1 MSIRWFF
8 KESLSGLILQYYS
21 PDHLNLL
28 LDLYHQVNPLIHSG
42 ITFSQYIFP
51 LTSVALLPIM
61 FPPERI
67 FDLMKVRDI
76 LNRIH
81 LISAILASLFL
92 AFLLV
97 IISTNVIMRYF
108 FASGI
113 SWMEEISS
121 NVLMTAF
128 TFLSMAIGVKL
139 DSHINVNLFPKGT
152 PQWVTTVLLKLKHL
166 VLTVIGFVLCY
177 YGILLI
183 MGIKGSI
190 ASIPSLPASLQFIV
204 IPLAGFL
211 ILCDSVMNLLGV
223 EKDDHY
229 LDRTFMGVGEKK

>member
-1 MSIRWFF
+1 
-8 KESLSGLILQYYS
+8 
-21 PDHLNLL
+21 
-28 LDLYHQVNPLIHSG
+28 
-42 ITFSQYIFP
+42 
-51 LTSVALLPIM
+51 
-61 FPPERI
+61 
-67 FDLMKVRDI
+67 MKVRGI
-76 LNRIH
+76 FNRVH
-81 LISAILASLFL
+81 FFSAILASIFL
-92 AFLLV
+92 AFQLV

-139 DSHINVNLFPKGT
+139 DLHINVNLIPKRS
-152 PQWVTTVLLKLKHL
+152 PQWITTVLSKLKYL
-166 VLTVIGFVLCY
+166 VLTCIGFVLLY

-190 ASIPSLPASLQFIV
+190 ASIPKLPASLQFIM

-211 ILCDSVMNLLGV
+211 ILCDSIMNLFGM

-229 LDRTFMGVGEKK
+229 IDRKLMGIGEKK

>member
-1 MSIRWFF
+1 MPPFYQHPLFCQFTRIEIVEKELDKLNILDNKPCEGENPGIMKIR
-8 KESLSGLILQYYS
+8 SLFNI
-21 PDHLNLL
+21 
-28 LDLYHQVNPLIHSG
+28 
-42 ITFSQYIFP
+42 
-51 LTSVALLPIM
+51 
-61 FPPERI
+61 
-67 FDLMKVRDI
+67 
-76 LNRIH
+76 IH
-81 LISAILASLFL
+81 LISAILASIFL
-92 AFLLV
+92 AFQVV

-139 DSHINVNLFPKGT
+139 DLHINVNVIPKRAPG
-152 PQWVTTVLLKLKHL
+152 WITTVLHKLKHL
-166 VLTVIGFVLCY
+166 VLAVIGFVLFY

-190 ASIPSLPASLQFIV
+190 ASIPSLPASLQFIM

-211 ILCDSVMNLLGV
+211 ILFDSIMSLLGV
-223 EKDDHY
+223 EKDDQY
-229 LDRTFMGVGEKK
+229 LDRIFMTAGEKK

>member
-1 MSIRWFF
+1 MMPPFYQHPLFCQFTRIETIN
-8 KESLSGLILQYYS
+8 KELDKLSV
-21 PDHLNLL
+21 
-28 LDLYHQVNPLIHSG
+28 LDNKPCEGQSQG
-42 ITFSQYIFP
+42 I
-51 LTSVALLPIM
+51 
-61 FPPERI
+61 
-67 FDLMKVRDI
+67 MKVKTI
-76 LNRIH
+76 FNVIH
-81 LISAILASLFL
+81 LISAILASMFL
-92 AFLLV
+92 AFQLV

-139 DSHINVNLFPKGT
+139 NLHINVNLFPKGT

-166 VLTVIGFVLCY
+166 VLAVIGFAFLY

-190 ASIPSLPASLQFIV
+190 ASIPSLPASLQFIM

-211 ILCDSVMNLLGV
+211 ILCDSIMSLLGV
-223 EKDDHY
+223 EKDDQY
-229 LDRTFMGVGEKK
+229 LDRIFMAAGEKR

>member
-1 MSIRWFF
+1 
-8 KESLSGLILQYYS
+8 
-21 PDHLNLL
+21 
-28 LDLYHQVNPLIHSG
+28 
-42 ITFSQYIFP
+42 
-51 LTSVALLPIM
+51 
-61 FPPERI
+61 
-67 FDLMKVRDI
+67 MKVRDVF
-76 LNRIH
+76 NRIH
-81 LISAILASLFL
+81 FISAILASFCL
-92 AFLLV
+92 AFQLV
-97 IISTNVIMRYF
+97 IISVNVTLRYF

-139 DSHINVNLFPKGT
+139 NLHINVNLFPKGT

-166 VLTVIGFVLCY
+166 VLAVIGFVLFY

-190 ASIPSLPASLQFIV
+190 ASVPSLPASLQFIV

-211 ILCDSVMNLLGV
+211 ILIDSFMSFFGV
-223 EKDDHY
+223 EKDDQY
-229 LDRTFMGVGEKK
+229 LDRIFMAAGEKK

>member
-1 MSIRWFF
+1 MKIR
-8 KESLSGLILQYYS
+8 GV
-21 PDHLNLL
+21 LNA
-28 LDLYHQVNPLIHSG
+28 IH
-42 ITFSQYIFP
+42 F
-51 LTSVALLPIM
+51 
-61 FPPERI
+61 
-67 FDLMKVRDI
+67 
-76 LNRIH
+76 
-81 LISAILASLFL
+81 ISAILASLFL

-139 DSHINVNLFPKGT
+139 DLHINVNLIPKRA
-152 PQWVTTVLLKLKHL
+152 PQWITIVLRKLKYL
-166 VLTVIGFVLCY
+166 ILAVIGFVLFY

-190 ASIPSLPASLQFIV
+190 ASIPSLPASLQFIL

-211 ILCDSVMNLLGV
+211 ILCDSVMSLLGM

-229 LDRTFMGVGEKK
+229 LDRTFMGIGEKK

>member
-1 MSIRWFF
+1 
-8 KESLSGLILQYYS
+8 
-21 PDHLNLL
+21 
-28 LDLYHQVNPLIHSG
+28 
-42 ITFSQYIFP
+42 
-51 LTSVALLPIM
+51 
-61 FPPERI
+61 
-67 FDLMKVRDI
+67 MKVRNI

-81 LISAILASLFL
+81 LVSAIVASVCL
-92 AFLLV
+92 AFQLI

-121 NVLMTAF
+121 CVLMTAF

-139 DSHINVNLFPKGT
+139 DLHINVNLFPKGT

-166 VLTVIGFVLCY
+166 ILVVVGFVLCY

-183 MGIKGSI
+183 MRIKGSI
-190 ASIPSLPASLQFIV
+190 ASIPSLPASLKFIL

-211 ILCDSVMNLLGV
+211 ILCDSVMGLLGLDK
-223 EKDDHY
+223 EDRY
-229 LDRTFMGVGEKK
+229 LDEKFMGIGEKK

>member
-1 MSIRWFF
+1 MMPPFYQHPLFCQFTKIEIV
-8 KESLSGLILQYYS
+8 KKQLDKLNILDNK
-21 PDHLNLL
+21 PCEGE
-28 LDLYHQVNPLIHSG
+28 NP
-42 ITFSQYIFP
+42 
-51 LTSVALLPIM
+51 V
-61 FPPERI
+61 
-67 FDLMKVRDI
+67 LMKIRTI
-76 LNRIH
+76 LNVIH
-81 LISAILASLFL
+81 LFSAILASTFL
-92 AFLLV
+92 AFQVV

-139 DSHINVNLFPKGT
+139 DLHINVNLFPKGT

-166 VLTVIGFVLCY
+166 VLAVIGFVLLY

-190 ASIPSLPASLQFIV
+190 ASIPSLPASLQFIM

-211 ILCDSVMNLLGV
+211 ILCDSIMSLLGV
-223 EKDDHY
+223 EKDDQY
-229 LDRTFMGVGEKK
+229 LDRIFMTAGEKR

>member
-1 MSIRWFF
+1 MPPFYQHPLFCQFTRIEIVKKELDKLNILDNKPCEGENLVFMKIRT
-8 KESLSGLILQYYS
+8 IL
-21 PDHLNLL
+21 N
-28 LDLYHQVNPLIHSG
+28 VIH
-42 ITFSQYIFP
+42 
-51 LTSVALLPIM
+51 LTSA
-61 FPPERI
+61 F
-67 FDLMKVRDI
+67 
-76 LNRIH
+76 
-81 LISAILASLFL
+81 LACLFL
-92 AFLLV
+92 AFQVV

-139 DSHINVNLFPKGT
+139 DLHINVNLFPKGT
-152 PQWVTTVLLKLKHL
+152 PRWVTTVLLKLKHL
-166 VLTVIGFVLCY
+166 VLAVIGFVLLY

-190 ASIPSLPASLQFIV
+190 ASIPSLPASLQFIM

-211 ILCDSVMNLLGV
+211 ILCDSIMSLLGV
-223 EKDDHY
+223 EKDDQY
-229 LDRTFMGVGEKK
+229 LDRKLMTVGEKK